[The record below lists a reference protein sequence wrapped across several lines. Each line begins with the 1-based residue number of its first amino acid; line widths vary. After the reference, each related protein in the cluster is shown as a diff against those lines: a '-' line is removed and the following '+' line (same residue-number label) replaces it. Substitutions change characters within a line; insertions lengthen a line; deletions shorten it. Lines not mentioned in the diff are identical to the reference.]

1 MILKLLFVAGLGIL
15 YFPSAVPSGMAMK
28 LHPITAGLAT
38 LCGNETAVIIIFLIF
53 LVGLPLQTWVMRKLE
68 KQVSKMHVEKIGHI
82 WEKYGI
88 IGLGLLAPILTGA
101 PLGALLGLLL
111 GADAKKFFFWVTLGV
126 IMWTIA
132 ATMLFGLGLAGL
144 KAVTK

>member
-1 MILKLLFVAGLGIL
+1 MILKLLCVAGLGIL
-15 YFPSAVPSGMAMK
+15 YFPSAVPSGIAMK

-38 LCGNETAVIIIFLIF
+38 LCGNETAVIIIFL
-53 LVGLPLQTWVMRKLE
+53 VGLPLQAWVMRKLE
-68 KQVSKMHVEKIGHI
+68 KQVSKMYAGKIGHI

-132 ATMLFGLGLAGL
+132 ATMLFGLGLAG
-144 KAVTK
+144 